1 MWEHRN
7 PLVQI
12 IQCELVF
19 AHLAFVTDGTVAPKL
34 PILSLLQEPAALSV
48 LDLGGQVRDVHR
60 VLSHLQSLCR
70 QLLQRQIGK
79 GAVFRPQH
87 MDLDHLAIL
96 DLRPLAHQL
105 KPPRIQ
111 LQILRALRFFEVLSE
126 VLVAD
131 GHLLQGV
138 LGPGPVV
145 VELEEDG
152 SPGLG
157 QQVVRASRV
166 LAHLEDDVALKC
178 IIRAYSCK

>member
-1 MWEHRN
+1 MIVSLFCVVVVVGA
-7 PLVQI
+7 LVVVLLLNGLRLTLTI
-12 IQCELVF
+12 GRL
-19 AHLAFVTDGTVAPKL
+19 
-34 PILSLLQEPAALSV
+34 LSKYLSV

-60 VLSHLQSLCR
+60 VLSHHQSLCR